1 SVFERKTPREGDHID
16 AHEGDVDAV
25 VYGLGRHGAL
35 VAGGLCESGWRV
47 LGVDIDPDAL
57 QRARGT
63 EFEVIYGDAEDPEFA
78 LSLPLQQVLWVVST
92 VPNLDINL
100 ALLHGLRAAGY
111 DQKIAMTAHS
121 AEASHRLNEEEV
133 DLVLSPFAL
142 IADQAIGT

>member
-1 SVFERKTPREGDHID
+1 
-16 AHEGDVDAV
+16 V

-78 LSLPLQQVLWVVST
+78 LSLPLQQVRWVVST

-142 IADQAIGT
+142 IADQAIGTILDTAPAREEI